1 MAWSLRGNRPEKV
14 PQTARD
20 AIELGRGERLL
31 SWARDDSSGATV
43 VASNHRLYAVSPAGE
58 VALDRPWHLVDAGSW
73 SHEAFLLTVTWV
85 DRQRPAQWL
94 FREPTLLP
102 ETVRE
107 RVQASVVLAQHVDLG
122 ERRSARAVIRQ
133 DLAGGGLVEQ
143 VVLGRGV
150 REATRAWASRPPRR
164 WTTSRSRSASAD
176 APRAGRRG
184 GKPSSGPAPTA
195 ICHPLDAPAAPF
207 SEPGG
212 CFAMVAQRH
221 RGPAEMTIPL

>member
-1 MAWSLRGNRPEKV
+1 MAWSLRGNRAERV

-58 VALDRPWHLVDAGSW
+58 VVLDRPWHLVDAGTW
-73 SHEAFLLTVTWV
+73 SHDAFLLTVTWV
-85 DRQRPAQWL
+85 DSQRPAQWL

-150 REATRAWASRPPRR
+150 RESDP
-164 WTTSRSRSASAD
+164 
-176 APRAGRRG
+176 GVG
-184 GKPSSGPAPTA
+184 EQTA
-195 ICHPLDAPAAPF
+195 AALDYLK
-207 SEPGG
+207 EQVGLG
-212 CFAMVAQRH
+212 
-221 RGPAEMTIPL
+221 